1 MILTMW
7 RKVKKMKNFEVE
19 IKSVCEG
26 ERGFLVHK
34 IYQLFMMNVMHEIK
48 KMRLVKYRT
57 HLLNL
62 I

>member
-1 MILTMW
+1 
-7 RKVKKMKNFEVE
+7 MKNFEVE